1 MLFKCGLKKK
11 SDPTPAFGRN
21 ATSQPRKEKMMRAK
35 ATSLTRRNLLLG
47 TAAIGATGGATALLF
62 TQSSKA
68 ATVGGIKN
76 PLAIPPLDEGVMDA
90 DVKVFDLNIQ
100 DGTTEFIAG
109 LKTPTKGIN
118 GAFLG
123 PVMRFDAGDEV
134 RLNVTNS
141 LREKTTLHWH
151 GFHLP
156 ARADGGPHQ
165 VINPGTTWSPEFKV
179 RQKASTMWYHS
190 HLMGK
195 TAEQVWAGIAGM
207 IIVDDEEAKALGLP
221 ETYGVDDIPVALQD
235 RTILADGTMPYA
247 PNMHDNMMG
256 LTGNIPMANGTI
268 GAVFD
273 VTTSLV
279 RLRLLNGANGS
290 IYSIGFSDGRSFKK
304 IASDGGLLAQPVEME
319 LLSLAPGE
327 RAEIIVDMSDGENTT
342 LTHFVRLSQT
352 ELSPEFAFLE
362 LRPAQDLASSNPLPA
377 KLATLAPAIAAKA
390 VNTRRFVLDMRG
402 MMMMGR
408 FTINNTQMDMNVINE
423 VIPVNTTEIWEL
435 ENRSR
440 MSHPF
445 HVHNTQFRIL
455 DRDGT
460 PVGPPEQGLKDTV
473 LLRAGE
479 RARILIRFDDYTD
492 PELPYMYHCHIL
504 EHEDAGMMG
513 QFTVV

>member
-1 MLFKCGLKKK
+1 MLSNTARPTLLKENIMNGKTVRL
-11 SDPTPAFGRN
+11 S
-21 ATSQPRKEKMMRAK
+21 
-35 ATSLTRRNLLLG
+35 RRNLLLG
-47 TAAIGATGGATALLF
+47 TAALGATGGASALLF

-76 PLAIPPLDEGVMDA
+76 PLAIPPLDEGVMEA
-90 DVKVFDLNIQ
+90 GTRVFNLDIQ
-100 DGTTEFIAG
+100 DGVSEFIAG

-123 PVMRFDAGDEV
+123 PVMHFRAGEDV
-134 RLNVTNS
+134 RMNVTNS
-141 LREKTTLHWH
+141 LREQTTLHWH

-156 ARADGGPHQ
+156 AHADGGPHQ
-165 VINPGTTWSPEFKV
+165 VINPATTWSPEFKV

-207 IIVDDEEAKALGLP
+207 IIVEDEEAKALGLP

-290 IYSIGFSDGRSFKK
+290 IYTIGFSDGRSFKK
-304 IASDGGLLAQPVEME
+304 IASDGGLLAQPVEMQVMA
-319 LLSLAPGE
+319 LAPGE

-362 LRPAQDLASSNPLPA
+362 LRPAQNLAPSNPLPA
-377 KLATLAPAIAAKA
+377 KLASLAPATAAQA

-408 FTINNTQMDMNVINE
+408 FTINNVQMDMNVINE
-423 VIPVNTTEIWEL
+423 RVPVNTTEIWEL

-440 MSHPF
+440 MAHPF

-455 DRDGT
+455 DRDGRS
-460 PVGPPEQGLKDTV
+460 VGPAEQGLKDTV

-479 RARILIRFDDYTD
+479 RARILTRFEDYTD
-492 PELPYMYHCHIL
+492 PNLPYMYHCHIL